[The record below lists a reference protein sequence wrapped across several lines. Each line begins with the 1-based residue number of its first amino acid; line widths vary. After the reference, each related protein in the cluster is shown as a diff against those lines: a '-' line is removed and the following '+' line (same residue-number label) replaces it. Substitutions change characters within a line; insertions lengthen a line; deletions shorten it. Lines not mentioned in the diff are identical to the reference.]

1 MEFRMALFKR
11 RINKEAASRPR
22 GAKDYCTGSSTLYG
36 GLDAT
41 SFSNID
47 RIASEVAGLNY
58 AIYDRESK
66 QKVKNH
72 SLYPVL
78 KEPSLD
84 ERHFNFF
91 YQSTRDYFNG
101 GVFWLVRR
109 YQGEVVSL
117 FRLNPK
123 DVKVQRNSYSRRR
136 EFVHAGVTYT
146 DRDVVYIP
154 ARFDYSTLSG
164 SRSLFESIPSV
175 FKTSEKLDKYAQKSF
190 DNGIGKRLIVDITG
204 YGDLTDEQVTEL
216 KANFNA
222 EYSGVE
228 NATKSLFKRKGVEYS
243 EIGSNGDNRAAELA
257 ENRKLQREIVDEVF
271 QMPKDQN
278 DIERYFTMLNEF
290 AIKPIA
296 LQFQEAINS
305 LLDEDYYYFEFDYN
319 GLMKVSLTQRIDA
332 LNKQIQ
338 GGQLSLNEARALE
351 NRTPVE
357 AGDTFF
363 MPVNMMPW
371 NEETK
376 QAYMA
381 KQKQIANGGS
391 NPLDPDTQHIPQGD
405 DKQ

>member
-1 MEFRMALFKR
+1 MALFKR
-11 RINKEAASRPR
+11 RINKEAVSRPR
-22 GAKDYCTGSSTLYG
+22 VAKDFGTGSTTLYG
-36 GLDAT
+36 GIDAT

-58 AIYDRESK
+58 AIYDKETK
-66 QKVKNH
+66 QKVKDH
-72 SLYPVL
+72 SFYSVL

-91 YQSTRDYFNG
+91 YQSVKDYFNG

-136 EFVHAGVTYT
+136 EFVHAGIVYS
-146 DRDVVYIP
+146 DRDVVFIP
-154 ARFDYSTLSG
+154 SRFYYSTSNG
-164 SRSLFESIPSV
+164 SLSLFESIPSV
-175 FKTSEKLDKYAQKSF
+175 FKTTEKLDRFAQKSF
-190 DNGIGKRLIVDITG
+190 DNGIGKRLQVDISG
-204 YGDLTDEQVTEL
+204 LGDLTDEQITEL

-222 EYSGVE
+222 EYTGIE
-228 NATKSLFKRKGVEYS
+228 NASKSLFKKKGIEFS
-243 EIGSNGDNRAAELA
+243 EIGSGGDNRAAELA
-257 ENRKLQREIVDEVF
+257 ENRKLQKELVDTVF
-271 QMPKDQN
+271 QVPKEQN
-278 DIERYFTMLNEF
+278 DIERYFTMLNQF
-290 AIKPIA
+290 AIRPIA
-296 LQFQEAINS
+296 IQFQEAINS

-338 GGQLSLNEARALE
+338 GGQISLNEARALE
-351 NRTPVE
+351 NRAPIE

-363 MPVNMMPW
+363 MPANMMPW
-371 NEETK
+371 NEDTK
-376 QAYMA
+376 KAYMA
-381 KQKQIANGGS
+381 KQKQIS
-391 NPLDPDTQHIPQGD
+391 NDPTDPNTQHIPQGD